1 MAKMNVTSLDVLT
14 DEVFGKIGTP
24 KRNAMEKQLKEE
36 VNAYFVGE
44 AIRKMRQAQN
54 LTQEELGE
62 RVGVQ
67 KAQISR
73 LEKGK
78 SVITLPTMSRIFQA
92 LGVATATLDLGI
104 GGKVALWKKKKKRLV
119 GLLPSNRCHL
129 RGVKP

>member
-1 MAKMNVTSLDVLT
+1 MAKMNMTSLEVLT
-14 DEVFGKIGTP
+14 DEVFGKEGTT
-24 KRNAMEKQLKEE
+24 KRDKMEKQLKDE

-44 AIRKMRQAQN
+44 TIRKMRQAQH

-62 RVGVQ
+62 RIGVQ

-78 SVITLPTMSRIFQA
+78 SVITLPTMSRIFKT

-104 GGKVALWKKKKKRLV
+104 GGKVALW
-119 GLLPSNRCHL
+119 
-129 RGVKP
+129 

>member
-1 MAKMNVTSLDVLT
+1 MAKMNVTPLEILT
-14 DEVFGKIGTP
+14 EEVFGKEGCP
-24 KRNAMEKQLKEE
+24 KRDAMEKQLKEE
-36 VNAYFVGE
+36 VNAYYVGD

-78 SVITLPTMSRIFQA
+78 SIITLPTMSRIFQA

-104 GGKVALWKKKKKRLV
+104 SGKVELW
-119 GLLPSNRCHL
+119 
-129 RGVKP
+129 

>member
-1 MAKMNVTSLDVLT
+1 MVKMNVTSLDVLT
-14 DEVFGKIGTP
+14 DEVFGEIGTS
-24 KRNAMEKQLKEE
+24 KRDAMEKQLKEE

-92 LGVATATLDLGI
+92 LGVATATLDLGV
-104 GGKVALWKKKKKRLV
+104 GGKVVLW
-119 GLLPSNRCHL
+119 
-129 RGVKP
+129 

>member
-14 DEVFGKIGTP
+14 DEVCGKIGTP

-104 GGKVALWKKKKKRLV
+104 GGKVALW
-119 GLLPSNRCHL
+119 SNDACSRACVDKLSPRSH
-129 RGVKP
+129 RR

>member
-1 MAKMNVTSLDVLT
+1 MVKMNVTSLDVLT
-14 DEVFGKIGTP
+14 DEVFGEIGTS
-24 KRNAMEKQLKEE
+24 KRDAMEKQLKEE

-92 LGVATATLDLGI
+92 LGVATATLDLGV
-104 GGKVALWKKKKKRLV
+104 GGKVALW
-119 GLLPSNRCHL
+119 
-129 RGVKP
+129 

>member
-1 MAKMNVTSLDVLT
+1 MAKINMTSLDVLT
-14 DEVFGKIGTP
+14 DEVFGKEGTP
-24 KRNAMEKQLKEE
+24 KRDAMEKQLKEE
-36 VNAYFVGE
+36 VNAYFLGE
-44 AIRKMRQAQN
+44 TIRNMRQAQN

-92 LGVATATLDLGI
+92 LGVTTATLDLGI
-104 GGKVALWKKKKKRLV
+104 GGKVALW
-119 GLLPSNRCHL
+119 
-129 RGVKP
+129 